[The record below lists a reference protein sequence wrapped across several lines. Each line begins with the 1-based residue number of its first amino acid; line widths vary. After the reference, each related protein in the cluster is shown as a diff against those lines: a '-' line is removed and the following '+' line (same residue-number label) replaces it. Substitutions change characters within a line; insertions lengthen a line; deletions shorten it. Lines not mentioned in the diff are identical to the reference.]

1 MAVPVE
7 KLTIKTWIVYGPL
20 IWYTNAV
27 PYNQTMS
34 SNVIDCHI
42 IVYSLFTGNREDHM
56 LKISLQQ
63 LYSWYTHQN
72 VATVI
77 PSTLIG
83 IITVIHV
90 TVNHNYYDSRHD
102 FNRPESIITM
112 ILIIVKIMVM
122 IPDMI
127 LKDQL
132 ESWLWFISL
141 LIMVMI
147 PDMILTDHLAS

>member
-1 MAVPVE
+1 
-7 KLTIKTWIVYGPL
+7 
-20 IWYTNAV
+20 
-27 PYNQTMS
+27 MS

-42 IVYSLFTGNREDHM
+42 YSLFTGNRENHM

-72 VATVI
+72 VPTVI
-77 PSTLIG
+77 PGTLIG

-102 FNRPESIITM
+102 FIRPESIITM
-112 ILIIVKIMVM
+112 ILIAVKIMVV

-127 LKDQL
+127 LRDQL
-132 ESWLWFISL
+132 ES
-141 LIMVMI
+141 
-147 PDMILTDHLAS
+147 

>member
-1 MAVPVE
+1 M
-7 KLTIKTWIVYGPL
+7 
-20 IWYTNAV
+20 

-34 SNVIDCHI
+34 SNVIDCRI
-42 IVYSLFTGNREDHM
+42 YSLFTGNRENHM

-72 VATVI
+72 VPTVI
-77 PSTLIG
+77 PGTLIG

-102 FNRPESIITM
+102 FIRPESIITM
-112 ILIIVKIMVM
+112 ILNAVKIMVV

-127 LKDQL
+127 LRDQL
-132 ESWLWFISL
+132 ES
-141 LIMVMI
+141 
-147 PDMILTDHLAS
+147 